1 MKTTKPSFNPWPY
14 AIIAFFTVAII
25 CAVTFVAF
33 CLRNSSELVTTDYY
47 ELELR
52 HQQRMDSEARTRQ
65 LASRLAVVLDP
76 TSQHLTVQLPKEHA
90 SLQPTGEIHLYRP
103 SAAGL
108 DRKLALHVDPQGEQS
123 LDARELS
130 AGLWHVRVTWTVNGA
145 EFYADQPV
153 VLGRK
158 GA

>member
-1 MKTTKPSFNPWPY
+1 MKTTPSSINPWPY
-14 AIIAFFTVAII
+14 AIIAFFTIAII
-25 CAVTFVAF
+25 GVVTFVTF
-33 CLRNSSELVTTDYY
+33 CLQNSSELVTTDYY
-47 ELELR
+47 EQELR
-52 HQQRMDSEARTRQ
+52 HQQHMESEARTRQ
-65 LASRLAVVLDP
+65 LTGRLAVVLDP
-76 TSQHLTVQLPKEHA
+76 ATQHLTVQLPKEHA

-108 DRKLALHVDPQGEQS
+108 DRKLALRVDPQGEQS

-130 AGLWHVRVTWTVNGA
+130 SGLWHVRVTWTVNGA

-153 VLGRK
+153 VLGKK